1 MNADRPSEKKKHSW
15 IPVIRNQTYDK
26 DEAKERATE
35 GTRLANHINFLQVS
49 RPHRKG
55 RGTPFAH
62 EANAR
67 KGKRLK
73 SLLLHDP
80 GPALAGT
87 ITLEFPLHA
96 KGFDGF
102 LDVGFAD
109 AETRGAFP
117 HRGGALLEKKEE
129 HLVLDF
135 APRRPFCG
143 EIALHLDRL
152 GNERERNRDD
162 DRAGRKIEGFLAI
175 AFDDEGDA
183 MAALLGERGKRED
196 FEQGTVDRPAFSGV
210 EILFRHV
217 EREGAIGQNLD
228 AVIEKEDR
236 FGYFLY
242 TFLDTARFDRTV
254 DLGRIASPS
263 FLLEKP
269 REERG
274 CKSQIAQG
282 YRRCL
287 GIPNPGSIC
296 FHRPEEGE
304 EGLVFIGLVVSS
316 EP

>member
-1 MNADRPSEKKKHSW
+1 MELVLP
-15 IPVIRNQTYDK
+15 
-26 DEAKERATE
+26 E
-35 GTRLANHINFLQVS
+35 GR
-49 RPHRKG
+49 
-55 RGTPFAH
+55 
-62 EANAR
+62 
-67 KGKRLK
+67 KRLGK
-73 SLLLHDP
+73 EIRYDGDLETRGGRKRLLPPRNATCPWPQIGGAIVFIPTGERKRQRILLLHDP

-129 HLVLDF
+129 HLILDF

-143 EIALHLDRL
+143 EIARDLDRL
-152 GNERERNRDD
+152 GDERERNRDD
-162 DRAGRKIEGFLAI
+162 DRAGRKIEGFLATAI
-175 AFDDEGDA
+175 DDEGDA

-196 FEQGTVDRPAFSGV
+196 FEQGTVDRPAFPGV

-242 TFLDTARFDRTV
+242 TFLDTARFDRAV
-254 DLGRIASPS
+254 DLGFPPFS
-263 FLLEKP
+263 L
-269 REERG
+269 
-274 CKSQIAQG
+274 KSQGRKEDAKAQL
-282 YRRCL
+282 RRVIDAAS
-287 GIPNPGSIC
+287 GFQTRDP
-296 FHRPEEGE
+296 FA
-304 EGLVFIGLVVSS
+304 FIGPKKAKRALFSLVWSS
-316 EP
+316 QANRNA

>member
-1 MNADRPSEKKKHSW
+1 MESG
-15 IPVIRNQTYDK
+15 I
-26 DEAKERATE
+26 AKLFLP
-35 GTRLANHINFLQVS
+35 TR
-49 RPHRKG
+49 RKG
-55 RGTPFAH
+55 LCKEIRYDGDLETRGG
-62 EANAR
+62 R
-67 KGKRLK
+67 KRRLSPRNSTCHRPQLGGNILFIPAGEGCYRIERK
-73 SLLLHDP
+73 HLRILLLHDP
-80 GPALAGT
+80 GPAFAGT

-135 APRRPFCG
+135 APRRPLCG

-152 GNERERNRDD
+152 GDERERNRDD

-183 MAALLGERGKRED
+183 MAALLGKRRKRED
-196 FEQGTVDRPAFSGV
+196 FEQGTVDRPAFPGV

-217 EREGAIGQNLD
+217 EREGSIGQNLD

-242 TFLDTARFDRTV
+242 TFLDTARFDRAV

-274 CKSQIAQG
+274 CKSPIGQG

-304 EGLVFIGLVVSS
+304 EGFVFIGLVVSS